1 MASAAVVRHAAGMPD
16 DDSLDIKTLTD
27 EQLLDAYEATSG
39 EPGDAEGDRLLA
51 EIQRRGLD
59 V

>member
-1 MASAAVVRHAAGMPD
+1 MTNPRDM
-16 DDSLDIKTLTD
+16 TD
-27 EQLLDAYEATSG
+27 EELCAAYQRTSG
-39 EPGDAEGDRLLA
+39 EPGDAEADALLA